1 MDTLTQALRGA
12 AASQP
17 APAARADALL
27 VVGGG
32 GTLGAAVL
40 ARALACG
47 RFGRVQALVAKDVA
61 SALRGFEPLPAG
73 ALDRPL
79 SGGAPDHPL
88 RADTAFVVFERARR
102 SNGRDDAFVQPQPA
116 DLPALAT
123 QLHRGGVRRLLVL
136 VPHAPALLP
145 QALKA
150 GFASLDEGRVAAL
163 GFEQLLFMRAAQ
175 AAGDAARP
183 DGFARRAAALWLSQL
198 AWMVPQRE
206 QPVRAQRLAELAV
219 ELAWRLPQ
227 APPATRVLPSD
238 VLWQA
243 AQQGEDGG
251 AVLDAWLRGLSLPR
265 VSTPAQPW

>member
-1 MDTLTQALRGA
+1 
-12 AASQP
+12 
-17 APAARADALL
+17 
-27 VVGGG
+27 
-32 GTLGAAVL
+32 
-40 ARALACG
+40 
-47 RFGRVQALVAKDVA
+47 
-61 SALRGFEPLPAG
+61 
-73 ALDRPL
+73 
-79 SGGAPDHPL
+79 
-88 RADTAFVVFERARR
+88 
-102 SNGRDDAFVQPQPA
+102 
-116 DLPALAT
+116 
-123 QLHRGGVRRLLVL
+123 VRRLLVL

-183 DGFARRAAALWLSQL
+183 AGWMRRLAALWLSQL

-227 APPATRVLPSD
+227 APPATRVLPPD

-243 AQQGEDGG
+243 AQQGDDGG
-251 AVLDAWLRGLSLPR
+251 AVLEAWLRGAPLPR
-265 VSTPAQPW
+265 VNALVQRW